1 MTLACN
7 LQVSGHLNTAGEPI
21 PKTIK
26 PKIETLQVL
35 RAVAALCV
43 VVFHA
48 NDIAYIL
55 KLTETPHFI
64 LMHLGDLGVNLFFVL
79 SGFIIFYIHAKDLG
93 LPEQARR
100 YTWRR
105 FSRVWPLYALITLAN
120 CGVLFVI
127 GSNQVSG
134 AEIVSSLLFLQA
146 KPIVNVGWTLVHEAF
161 FYVLFGIAIV
171 GGRKFGMWLV
181 TCFALIAIY
190 TQWTTEPSDSLYGW
204 IFATQKWYFI
214 SGLGLACLL
223 TDPTKQQAGTAARKF
238 AGTLFGLLIATAAIV
253 GLLGDAADELSFHLT
268 MSLMLAALVGLSVWS
283 ERTMNLRM
291 PRLLVY
297 LGDASYS
304 IYLVHSSAIFHLVKL
319 TKRFMPSLCT
329 NHLTLTL
336 CCISFI
342 AILGGVSCYE
352 LVEKRLLRWIR

>member
-1 MTLACN
+1 MTLACS
-7 LQVSGHLNTAGEPI
+7 LEVPEHLSTAGEPT
-21 PKTIK
+21 PETTK

-48 NDIAYIL
+48 NDIAYFL

-93 LPEQARR
+93 LPDRARR

-134 AEIVSSLLFLQA
+134 TEIVSSLLFLQA

-181 TCFALIAIY
+181 TIFASVAIY
-190 TQWTTEPSDSLYGW
+190 TQWTTGPSESLYGW

-223 TDPTKQQAGTAARKF
+223 TDQTKTQADTSARKF
-238 AGTLFGLLIATAAIV
+238 AWTLFGLLIATAVIV
-253 GLLGDAADELSFHLT
+253 GILGSAADELSFHLT
-268 MSLMLAALVGLSVWS
+268 MSIALAAMVGLSVWS
-283 ERTMNLRM
+283 ERTINLRM

-304 IYLVHSSAIFHLVKL
+304 IYLVHSSAIYHLVKL
-319 TKRFMPSLCT
+319 TKKFLPSLCA

-342 AILGGVSCYE
+342 AILAGISCYE
-352 LVEKRLLRWIR
+352 LVEKRLVRWFR